1 MLAINPKKTIKMKRN
16 LMLVGAFVASA
27 LYFTSCQNCDEA
39 VAKEKAA
46 CEEQL
51 NAKTA
56 EMDAMNA
63 EWTAKY
69 DAAVATSDSLMMVI
83 EEMNAPKTAST
94 TTKKPTTTK
103 AAPASAP
110 AAATPTTPEKANS
123 IKTEAA
129 GGKLKDQS
137 TGGKLKDKK

>member
-1 MLAINPKKTIKMKRN
+1 MKRN

-39 VAKEKAA
+39 VAAEKKS
-46 CEEQL
+46 CEDQMT
-51 NAKTA
+51 AKTA

-94 TTKKPTTTK
+94 TKKATTT
-103 AAPASAP
+103 A
-110 AAATPTTPEKANS
+110 PTTPTKSGSLKDNA
-123 IKTEAA
+123 TET
-129 GGKLKDQS
+129 GGKLKDQAATS
-137 TGGKLKDKK
+137 GGKLKDKVGK